1 MEMQIK
7 NWDGQNPDEVPK
19 TPYYQNAEVRLKI
32 DTLLHENAKLESNL
46 GKDSTKSE
54 YADTKVKQDR
64 LFRQIK
70 SLDLEFYKIITTE
83 NDRE

>member
-1 MEMQIK
+1 MTETRK
-7 NWDGQNPDEVPK
+7 S
-19 TPYYQNAEVRLKI
+19 PYYTNPETRIKI
-32 DTLLHENAKLESNL
+32 DNLLKENARLESNL

-54 YADTKVKQDR
+54 YGDTKVKQDR

-70 SLDLEFYKIITTE
+70 ALDLEFYTIMVPE